1 MPGGF
6 VALNAEIDN
15 DPTAGNGRGFFIRPA
30 TSRQIKD
37 MNTKTRTKK
46 RTNPKTEIG
55 EPMLGRDILVRALE
69 REGVECIFAYPGG
82 ASMEIHQSLTRSTIR
97 TILPRHEQGGS
108 FAAEGYAR
116 ATGKPGVCMATSG
129 PGATNLVTAIAD
141 AYMDSVPL
149 VAITGQ
155 VPQAMIGKGAFQETD
170 FFGMTLPIVKHSYLI
185 TNVNDIPRV
194 VKEAFYIARTG
205 RPGPVVIDFPKN
217 IQQSKAQPIWPT
229 SVEIPGYDP
238 DKKAD
243 DLALNEIIGLIEK
256 AERPVLYCGGGI
268 ITANASRELFQFA
281 EATQIPVTTTIMG
294 CGAFPETHELS
305 LRWLGMHGAAFANWA
320 VSGEFQQRKNPADPL
335 VKIKPG
341 ADLLLAFGV
350 RFDDRV
356 TGKVDEFC
364 KTGTIV
370 HIDIDQSEHNK
381 NRRVQLAVESDIKY
395 ALGRLNAM
403 IRQRAIRKNFTA
415 WHKQI
420 AEWKERAP
428 FHYGMT
434 EEVIRSEHMR
444 DHLQGRESEV
454 ILPQMAIEMLYEL
467 TKGDAIITTGVG
479 QHQMW
484 TGQYYKFNSPRQLLT
499 SAGLGAMGF
508 GYPAALGAKVAFPD
522 RQVVDIDGD
531 GSFLMNVQELATA
544 HIEKIAAKAVILNN
558 QHLGMV
564 VQWEDNFFAGNRGH
578 TYLGDPERRRQIY
591 PDYIAMAKSF
601 NVPARRVMYKKDL
614 REAMQE
620 MLDSDQPYLLDVIC
634 PYTEHVIPFIPAGRT
649 VADMI
654 Y

>member
-1 MPGGF
+1 
-6 VALNAEIDN
+6 
-15 DPTAGNGRGFFIRPA
+15 
-30 TSRQIKD
+30 
-37 MNTKTRTKK
+37 MNTKVRAKK
-46 RTNPKTEIG
+46 IAAPKAEIG
-55 EPMLGRDILVRALE
+55 QPMPGSDILIRALE

-82 ASMEIHQSLTRSTIR
+82 ASMELHQSLTRSTIR

-108 FAAEGYAR
+108 FAADGYAR
-116 ATGKPGVCMATSG
+116 ATGQPGVCMATSG

-155 VPQAMIGKGAFQETD
+155 VPQAMIGKGGFQETD
-170 FFGMTLPIVKHSYLI
+170 FFGMTLPVVKHSYLI
-185 TNVNDIPRV
+185 TDVNEIPRV

-217 IQQSKAQPIWPT
+217 LQQARTQPVWPAEV
-229 SVEIPGYDP
+229 SLRGYDP
-238 DKKAD
+238 EQKAD

-268 ITANASRELFQFA
+268 ITGNASGELRQFA
-281 EATQIPVTTTIMG
+281 ESTQIPVTTTIMG
-294 CGAFPETHELS
+294 CGAFPETHPLS
-305 LRWLGMHGAAFANWA
+305 LRWLGMHGTAYANWA
-320 VSGEFQQRKNPADPL
+320 VSGEFQRRTNPDQPM
-335 VKIKPG
+335 VKIKDG

-356 TGKVDEFC
+356 TGKVQEFC

-381 NRRVQLAVESDIKY
+381 NRKVHLAIQSDIRY
-395 ALGRLNAM
+395 ALKRLNDM
-403 IRQRAIRKNFTA
+403 IRRRPIRKKFTG
-415 WHKQI
+415 WHRQI
-420 AEWKERAP
+420 EEWKARAP
-428 FHYGMT
+428 FRYGVT
-434 EEVIRSEHMR
+434 EEVISSEHMR

-454 ILPQMAIEMLYEL
+454 ILPQMAIEALYEL
-467 TKGDAIITTGVG
+467 TKGEAIITTGVG

-484 TGQYYKFNSPRQLLT
+484 AGQYYKFTSPRQFLT

-522 RQVVDIDGD
+522 KQVIDIDGD

-544 HIEKIAAKAVILNN
+544 HIEKIAAKAMILNN

-564 VQWEDNFFAGNRGH
+564 VQWEDNFYDGNRGH
-578 TYLGDPERRRQIY
+578 TYLGDPDHRRQIY
-591 PDYIAMAKSF
+591 PDYVAIARSF
-601 NVPARRVMYKKDL
+601 GVPAQRVMYKKDL
-614 REAMQE
+614 RRALQE
-620 MLDSDQPYLLDVIC
+620 MLDSDQPYVLDVIC
-634 PYTEHVIPFIPAGRT
+634 PYTEHVMPFIPAGRT
-649 VADMI
+649 VADMR